1 MAQIPFPAMQWLQ
14 WFFRD
19 RSSGRI
25 VVAQWPNLPLWLFGI
40 AAVIAMLTAGS
51 SVGFWTD
58 IASRLFL
65 IWWAGDELLRGV
77 NPFRRCL
84 GAAVLIGLAV
94 RLAV

>member
-1 MAQIPFPAMQWLQ
+1 MLMRWLD

-19 RSSGRI
+19 RRSGEI
-25 VVAQWPNLPLWLFGI
+25 VIAQWPNLPLWLFGI
-40 AAVIAMLTAGS
+40 TALVAMLTSGS

-65 IWWAGDELLRGV
+65 TWWARDELLRGV
-77 NPFRRCL
+77 NPFRRSL

-94 RLAV
+94 GLAL